1 MNIKPTPPAMK
12 LPACESTSASAP
24 GLRTFF
30 ITAEKG
36 LPAGT
41 DFAILLLS
49 RIIVA

>member
-12 LPACESTSASAP
+12 LLACEYTSAP

-30 ITAEKG
+30 IAVEKG

-41 DFAILLLS
+41 DFAILLLGS
-49 RIIVA
+49 IVVV

>member
-12 LPACESTSASAP
+12 LLACESTSAP

-30 ITAEKG
+30 IAAEKG

-41 DFAILLLS
+41 DFAILLVS
-49 RIIVA
+49 CIDIV